1 MVEEHKF
8 RKEIIVKLHEVRI
21 DIFGN
26 PYEDFYQKYIES
38 IGEDDVSNEKNDH
51 QLIKIGEI
59 SQEKQKVLMDFIE
72 ITG

>member
-38 IGEDDVSNEKNDH
+38 IGEDDVSNEKIDN
-51 QLIKIGEI
+51 
-59 SQEKQKVLMDFIE
+59 S
-72 ITG
+72 